1 MSLKHVFNTVK
12 NHSPLLYWIVI
23 VHLVLAIVSITNS
36 FMDDR
41 TLMGVNVW
49 MKPLKFSISVAIYIL
64 TVGFL
69 MTLYPFSKKKKNL
82 INNIVCWTLLIE
94 LGLIIYQASGGV
106 QSHYNI
112 SNPFDGLIFT
122 AMGILIAINVIIM
135 ALFIFETIRLKL
147 KTPKLLQ
154 WAILLGWVIIFFGS
168 WVGGQMISE
177 MSHNIGVEDGGPGL
191 PLVNWSTIAG
201 DLRVAHFFGL
211 HGLQIIPILAL
222 LISIP
227 TINLFTHGTHITVA
241 HSMGTTIG
249 INSTILIAAIFYIV
263 SKENKFSLNKYK
275 KRLNIAFWLFHISL
289 LVFWGSLLY
298 SGYLKGIWD
307 QMDMPKT
314 SFSEFITDLKP
325 VIHVLVS
332 GGLFLFISIEF
343 ITNPLIK
350 ALINKSKK

>member
-23 VHLVLAIVSITNS
+23 VHLVLAIVSITSS

-154 WAILLGWVIIFFGS
+154 WAILLGWVIVFFGS

-211 HGLQIIPILAL
+211 HGLQIIPIFAL
-222 LISIP
+222 LIS
-227 TINLFTHGTHITVA
+227 
-241 HSMGTTIG
+241 
-249 INSTILIAAIFYIV
+249 
-263 SKENKFSLNKYK
+263 
-275 KRLNIAFWLFHISL
+275 
-289 LVFWGSLLY
+289 
-298 SGYLKGIWD
+298 
-307 QMDMPKT
+307 
-314 SFSEFITDLKP
+314 
-325 VIHVLVS
+325 
-332 GGLFLFISIEF
+332 
-343 ITNPLIK
+343 
-350 ALINKSKK
+350 NKSKTTTKNQIIIVTVFFSGNR

>member
-23 VHLVLAIVSITNS
+23 VHLVLAIVSITSS

-154 WAILLGWVIIFFGS
+154 WAILLGWVIVFFGS

-201 DLRVAHFFGL
+201 DLRVAHFFGI
-211 HGLQIIPILAL
+211 HGLQIIPIFAL
-222 LISIP
+222 LIS
-227 TINLFTHGTHITVA
+227 
-241 HSMGTTIG
+241 
-249 INSTILIAAIFYIV
+249 
-263 SKENKFSLNKYK
+263 
-275 KRLNIAFWLFHISL
+275 
-289 LVFWGSLLY
+289 
-298 SGYLKGIWD
+298 
-307 QMDMPKT
+307 
-314 SFSEFITDLKP
+314 
-325 VIHVLVS
+325 
-332 GGLFLFISIEF
+332 
-343 ITNPLIK
+343 
-350 ALINKSKK
+350 NKSKTTTKNQIIIVTVFGLAYALFVGYTFYQAKQGLPFV

>member
-23 VHLVLAIVSITNS
+23 VHLVLAIVSITSS

-211 HGLQIIPILAL
+211 HGLQIIPIFAL
-222 LISIP
+222 LIS
-227 TINLFTHGTHITVA
+227 
-241 HSMGTTIG
+241 
-249 INSTILIAAIFYIV
+249 
-263 SKENKFSLNKYK
+263 
-275 KRLNIAFWLFHISL
+275 
-289 LVFWGSLLY
+289 
-298 SGYLKGIWD
+298 
-307 QMDMPKT
+307 
-314 SFSEFITDLKP
+314 
-325 VIHVLVS
+325 
-332 GGLFLFISIEF
+332 
-343 ITNPLIK
+343 
-350 ALINKSKK
+350 NKSKTTTKNQIIIVTVFGLAYALFVGYTFYQAKQGLPFV

>member
-23 VHLVLAIVSITNS
+23 VHLVLAIVSITSS

-154 WAILLGWVIIFFGS
+154 WAILLGWVIVFFGS

-211 HGLQIIPILAL
+211 HGLQIIQIFAL
-222 LISIP
+222 LIS
-227 TINLFTHGTHITVA
+227 
-241 HSMGTTIG
+241 
-249 INSTILIAAIFYIV
+249 
-263 SKENKFSLNKYK
+263 
-275 KRLNIAFWLFHISL
+275 
-289 LVFWGSLLY
+289 
-298 SGYLKGIWD
+298 
-307 QMDMPKT
+307 
-314 SFSEFITDLKP
+314 
-325 VIHVLVS
+325 
-332 GGLFLFISIEF
+332 
-343 ITNPLIK
+343 
-350 ALINKSKK
+350 NKSKTTTKNQIIIVTVFGLAYALFVGYTFYQAKQGLPFV

>member
-1 MSLKHVFNTVK
+1 MPIFSFFKGDVIKDITVQWKSYGGIVGSWNMLIYGTAIYVMSKIK
-12 NHSPLLYWIVI
+12 G
-23 VHLVLAIVSITNS
+23 
-36 FMDDR
+36 DDR
-41 TLMGVNVW
+41 IAKG
-49 MKPLKFSISVAIYIL
+49 KIAFFFY
-64 TVGFL
+64 F
-69 MTLYPFSKKKKNL
+69 
-82 INNIVCWTLLIE
+82 
-94 LGLIIYQASGGV
+94 LGLTNLMFG
-106 QSHYNI
+106 
-112 SNPFDGLIFT
+112 
-122 AMGILIAINVIIM
+122 
-135 ALFIFETIRLKL
+135 
-147 KTPKLLQ
+147 
-154 WAILLGWVIIFFGS
+154 WA
-168 WVGGQMISE
+168 
-177 MSHNIGVEDGGPGL
+177 HH
-191 PLVNWSTIAG
+191 TY
-201 DLRVAHFFGL
+201 
-211 HGLQIIPILAL
+211 IIPHKPWIRILAYGISMTEWIILGSMILNWRKSLNQKQKINSPAYKWLLSTDVWIFLNLVLAL

-343 ITNPLIK
+343 ILSEI
-350 ALINKSKK
+350 

>member
-23 VHLVLAIVSITNS
+23 VHLVLAIVSITSS

-154 WAILLGWVIIFFGS
+154 WAILLGWVIVFFGS

-211 HGLQIIPILAL
+211 HGLQIIPIFAL
-222 LISIP
+222 LIS
-227 TINLFTHGTHITVA
+227 
-241 HSMGTTIG
+241 
-249 INSTILIAAIFYIV
+249 
-263 SKENKFSLNKYK
+263 
-275 KRLNIAFWLFHISL
+275 
-289 LVFWGSLLY
+289 
-298 SGYLKGIWD
+298 
-307 QMDMPKT
+307 
-314 SFSEFITDLKP
+314 
-325 VIHVLVS
+325 
-332 GGLFLFISIEF
+332 
-343 ITNPLIK
+343 
-350 ALINKSKK
+350 NKSKTSARNQIIIVTVFGLAYALFVGYTFYQAKQGLPFV

>member
-23 VHLVLAIVSITNS
+23 VHLVLAIVSITSS

-147 KTPKLLQ
+147 KTPKL
-154 WAILLGWVIIFFGS
+154 
-168 WVGGQMISE
+168 
-177 MSHNIGVEDGGPGL
+177 
-191 PLVNWSTIAG
+191 
-201 DLRVAHFFGL
+201 
-211 HGLQIIPILAL
+211 
-222 LISIP
+222 
-227 TINLFTHGTHITVA
+227 
-241 HSMGTTIG
+241 
-249 INSTILIAAIFYIV
+249 
-263 SKENKFSLNKYK
+263 
-275 KRLNIAFWLFHISL
+275 
-289 LVFWGSLLY
+289 
-298 SGYLKGIWD
+298 
-307 QMDMPKT
+307 
-314 SFSEFITDLKP
+314 KP
-325 VIHVLVS
+325 VTKIRLIVRR
-332 GGLFLFISIEF
+332 IIEKLNR
-343 ITNPLIK
+343 TK
-350 ALINKSKK
+350 

>member
-154 WAILLGWVIIFFGS
+154 WAILLGWVIVFFGS

-211 HGLQIIPILAL
+211 HGLQIIPIFAL
-222 LISIP
+222 LIS
-227 TINLFTHGTHITVA
+227 
-241 HSMGTTIG
+241 
-249 INSTILIAAIFYIV
+249 
-263 SKENKFSLNKYK
+263 
-275 KRLNIAFWLFHISL
+275 
-289 LVFWGSLLY
+289 
-298 SGYLKGIWD
+298 
-307 QMDMPKT
+307 
-314 SFSEFITDLKP
+314 
-325 VIHVLVS
+325 
-332 GGLFLFISIEF
+332 
-343 ITNPLIK
+343 
-350 ALINKSKK
+350 NKSKTTTKNQIIIVTVFGLAYALFVGYTFYQAKQGLPFV

>member
-23 VHLVLAIVSITNS
+23 VHLVLAIVSITSS

-94 LGLIIYQASGGV
+94 LGLIIYQASGEV

-154 WAILLGWVIIFFGS
+154 WAILLGWVIVFFGS
-168 WVGGQMISE
+168 LVGGQMISE
-177 MSHNIGVEDGGPGL
+177 MSHNIGIEDGGPGL

-211 HGLQIIPILAL
+211 HGLQIIPIFAL
-222 LISIP
+222 LIS
-227 TINLFTHGTHITVA
+227 
-241 HSMGTTIG
+241 
-249 INSTILIAAIFYIV
+249 
-263 SKENKFSLNKYK
+263 
-275 KRLNIAFWLFHISL
+275 
-289 LVFWGSLLY
+289 
-298 SGYLKGIWD
+298 
-307 QMDMPKT
+307 
-314 SFSEFITDLKP
+314 
-325 VIHVLVS
+325 
-332 GGLFLFISIEF
+332 
-343 ITNPLIK
+343 
-350 ALINKSKK
+350 NKSKTTTKNQIIIVTVFGLAYALFVGYTFYQAKQGLPFV

>member
-23 VHLVLAIVSITNS
+23 VHLVLAIVSITSS

-154 WAILLGWVIIFFGS
+154 WAILLGWVIVFFGS

-177 MSHNIGVEDGGPGL
+177 MSHNIGVDDGGPGL

-211 HGLQIIPILAL
+211 HGLQIIPIFAL
-222 LISIP
+222 LIS
-227 TINLFTHGTHITVA
+227 
-241 HSMGTTIG
+241 
-249 INSTILIAAIFYIV
+249 
-263 SKENKFSLNKYK
+263 
-275 KRLNIAFWLFHISL
+275 
-289 LVFWGSLLY
+289 
-298 SGYLKGIWD
+298 
-307 QMDMPKT
+307 
-314 SFSEFITDLKP
+314 
-325 VIHVLVS
+325 
-332 GGLFLFISIEF
+332 
-343 ITNPLIK
+343 
-350 ALINKSKK
+350 NKSKTTTKNQIIIVTVFGLAYALFVGYTFYQAKQGLPFV

>member
-23 VHLVLAIVSITNS
+23 VHVVLAIVSITSS

-154 WAILLGWVIIFFGS
+154 WAILLGWVIVFFGS

-211 HGLQIIPILAL
+211 HGLQIIPIFAL
-222 LISIP
+222 LIS
-227 TINLFTHGTHITVA
+227 
-241 HSMGTTIG
+241 
-249 INSTILIAAIFYIV
+249 
-263 SKENKFSLNKYK
+263 
-275 KRLNIAFWLFHISL
+275 
-289 LVFWGSLLY
+289 
-298 SGYLKGIWD
+298 
-307 QMDMPKT
+307 
-314 SFSEFITDLKP
+314 
-325 VIHVLVS
+325 
-332 GGLFLFISIEF
+332 
-343 ITNPLIK
+343 
-350 ALINKSKK
+350 NKSKTTTKNQIIIVTVFGLAYALFVGYTFYQAKQGLPFV